1 MSEEVWN
8 GFPERRKSERRSLD
22 AALVPAAFLVQL
34 AASHAGIG
42 PFAKRNLE
50 TPAAAAD
57 LDPEK
62 VLTII
67 RIRSYSCF
75 RNRSNFILIIRNFLL
90 IARPV
95 LFTSFI

>member
-50 TPAAAAD
+50 TPAAAAGFYRRAAGAMAGAAHRAPR
-57 LDPEK
+57 L
-62 VLTII
+62 
-67 RIRSYSCF
+67 
-75 RNRSNFILIIRNFLL
+75 
-90 IARPV
+90 A
-95 LFTSFI
+95 